1 VERKWR
7 EAVEEEE
14 RSCRERE
21 RDRERMIVA
30 LVILHFIQVLMT
42 FWHQPN
48 GSASLVW
55 TEKRLPNIGSL
66 SQSQKHFA
74 TLLNG
79 SVEPKKLKSPNFKCT
94 SH

>member
-1 VERKWR
+1 MERKWR
-7 EAVEEEE
+7 EAVEEVE

-30 LVILHFIQVLMT
+30 LVILHFIQGLMT

-48 GSASLVW
+48 GSASQYGPKNDYRKSVHRVNH
-55 TEKRLPNIGSL
+55 K
-66 SQSQKHFA
+66 QFA